1 MSDSLRPRE
10 LQHARLPYPSLSP
23 GICSNSV
30 SIELVMPPNH
40 LILCRPPSP
49 PAFNLSQEE
58 KGTTEENQPDI
69 WLMNC
74 YWIANIFYQDE
85 ILVDEVHIIMDF
97 ML

>member
-1 MSDSLRPRE
+1 MNCSW
-10 LQHARLPYPSLSP
+10 QASLS
-23 GICSNSV
+23 ITNSQSPPKPV
-30 SIELVMPPNH
+30 SIKSVIPSYR

-74 YWIANIFYQDE
+74 YWIANIFDQDE